1 MSGAA
6 AANALTKK
14 VSATKEI
21 LIGAGL
27 AIAVRYSAAALGGSV
42 WRAWHMS
49 YKSNVDEFYAKYEAA
64 QRAKNAQQ
72 Q

>member
-27 AIAVRYSAAALGGSV
+27 AIAGGVV
-42 WRAWHMS
+42 WRSWHMS
-49 YKSNVDEFYAKYEAA
+49 YKSNVDEYYAKYEAA

-72 Q
+72 QQQ

>member
-1 MSGAA
+1 MSGPA

-21 LIGAGL
+21 LIGAAL
-27 AIAVRYSAAALGGSV
+27 AIAGGSV
-42 WRAWHMS
+42 WRSWHMS
-49 YKSNVDEFYAKYEAA
+49 YKSNVDEYYAKYEAA